1 MRAVIDAS
9 SFTAVSIAITWG
21 CVAFCAAALVTIWI
35 KGAFNEALYFWL
47 AVVLV
52 AAMADLM
59 LGNVGGARYTLGWH
73 LSRMSFVV
81 SSYLL
86 LAFAIGVL
94 SPERQRRLFATVAAY
109 GGAIA
114 AVLAA
119 VLVRWLL
126 DPWLGDTVPYIT
138 LFGAVAVTV
147 WLGGWAPAVLA
158 TVLGYV
164 IVNIIYVEPT
174 GTLSIDG
181 TSELLQLGLFGV
193 CSAMVIGLGEGMRR
207 ARDLYRASD
216 VELRERAAALQRADA
231 NKSQFL
237 AVLSHELRNPLAPL
251 RNGLALLRLKSSD
264 RAAAD
269 KTLGMMERQIT
280 QLTRLI
286 DDLLDVSRIDRGKL
300 ELRKERIALD
310 AVARSAIET
319 AMPGIEAKQHELVV
333 RYAGQPLFVD
343 GDPVRLAQV
352 VANLLNNAAKF
363 TPPGGRIELSMR
375 ADGGSAILSV
385 ADSGVGL
392 AREHLREV
400 FDMFVQLEGSR
411 HTTAGGL
418 GLGLTLV
425 RSLVAYHGGQVEAR
439 SAGPG
444 KGAEFIVTLP
454 LAATPAAPTRNP
466 EPPRTDA
473 RRRILV
479 VDDNEDAAQTL
490 ADLLRLDGHAVEAAC
505 DGPSALRAA
514 ERLRPDVAFIDLNMP
529 EMDGYELAK
538 RLRATPWGANATLVA
553 LTGMGQKA
561 DVVETR
567 AAGFDEH
574 LTKPADPVRVALVA
588 AGGSD
593 KVKVVPLR
601 RTPAS

>member
-1 MRAVIDAS
+1 
-9 SFTAVSIAITWG
+9 
-21 CVAFCAAALVTIWI
+21 
-35 KGAFNEALYFWL
+35 
-47 AVVLV
+47 
-52 AAMADLM
+52 
-59 LGNVGGARYTLGWH
+59 
-73 LSRMSFVV
+73 
-81 SSYLL
+81 
-86 LAFAIGVL
+86 
-94 SPERQRRLFATVAAY
+94 
-109 GGAIA
+109 
-114 AVLAA
+114 
-119 VLVRWLL
+119 
-126 DPWLGDTVPYIT
+126 
-138 LFGAVAVTV
+138 
-147 WLGGWAPAVLA
+147 
-158 TVLGYV
+158 
-164 IVNIIYVEPT
+164 
-174 GTLSIDG
+174 
-181 TSELLQLGLFGV
+181 
-193 CSAMVIGLGEGMRR
+193 
-207 ARDLYRASD
+207 
-216 VELRERAAALQRADA
+216 
-231 NKSQFL
+231 
-237 AVLSHELRNPLAPL
+237 
-251 RNGLALLRLKSSD
+251 
-264 RAAAD
+264 
-269 KTLGMMERQIT
+269 
-280 QLTRLI
+280 
-286 DDLLDVSRIDRGKL
+286 
-300 ELRKERIALD
+300 
-310 AVARSAIET
+310 
-319 AMPGIEAKQHELVV
+319 MPGIEAKQHELVV
-333 RYAGQPLFVD
+333 RYAGQPLYVD

-411 HTTAGGL
+411 QTAAGGL

-454 LAATPAAPTRNP
+454 LAATPAAPARNP
-466 EPPRTDA
+466 EPLRTDT

-505 DGPSALRAA
+505 DGPGALRAA

-561 DVVETR
+561 DVAQTR

-574 LTKPADPVRVALVA
+574 LTKPADPARVALIA
-588 AGGSD
+588 AGGTD
-593 KVKVVPLR
+593 KDKVVPLQ
-601 RTPAS
+601 RTPAF